1 MDILGA
7 TIGAV
12 SVTCVAIKGGLAALG
27 FSSIGPVAGTAAAS
41 MQAAVGNVAAGSA
54 FAFA

>member
-1 MDILGA
+1 MDILGT

-12 SVTCVAIKGGLAALG
+12 SVACVAIKGGLAAFG

-41 MQAAVGNVAAGSA
+41 M
-54 FAFA
+54 